1 MLEAAAIV
9 VDAAMLLLHLCNIF
23 ICPCAC
29 AKPQRLT
36 TATMI
41 VVSASMPVALCL
53 YGTGVLTLDGA
64 HHGNKATNSN
74 REYSEHV
81 FTIAMNIFAMAN
93 GFVLYVIM
101 KVEIHSHVV
110 ISFSSIRHAR
120 TYMIYIYND
129 LLYND
134 NIIALFYCAE
144 IKKRPQK
151 L

>member
-1 MLEAAAIV
+1 MGAAAIV
-9 VDAAMLLLHLCNIF
+9 VDAAMLLVLLHLCNIF

-36 TATMI
+36 TATII
-41 VVSASMPVALCL
+41 VVDASMLVALCL

-64 HHGNKATNSN
+64 HHGNKATRTNSNTN

-101 KVEIHSHVV
+101 KVE
-110 ISFSSIRHAR
+110 
-120 TYMIYIYND
+120 
-129 LLYND
+129 
-134 NIIALFYCAE
+134 
-144 IKKRPQK
+144 
-151 L
+151 

>member
-41 VVSASMPVALCL
+41 VVDASMPVALCL

-64 HHGNKATNSN
+64 HHGNKAIQTAIENTVSTC
-74 REYSEHV
+74 S
-81 FTIAMNIFAMAN
+81 
-93 GFVLYVIM
+93 
-101 KVEIHSHVV
+101 
-110 ISFSSIRHAR
+110 
-120 TYMIYIYND
+120 
-129 LLYND
+129 LL
-134 NIIALFYCAE
+134 
-144 IKKRPQK
+144 Q
-151 L
+151 

>member
-29 AKPQRLT
+29 AKLQRLT

-41 VVSASMPVALCL
+41 VVDASMPVALCL

-74 REYSEHV
+74 REYIEHV
-81 FTIAMNIFAMAN
+81 FTIAMNIFAM
-93 GFVLYVIM
+93 G
-101 KVEIHSHVV
+101 
-110 ISFSSIRHAR
+110 
-120 TYMIYIYND
+120 
-129 LLYND
+129 
-134 NIIALFYCAE
+134 LFCM
-144 IKKRPQK
+144 
-151 L
+151 

>member
-9 VDAAMLLLHLCNIF
+9 VDAAMLLLHCLCN

-41 VVSASMPVALCL
+41 VFSASMPVALCL

-74 REYSEHV
+74 IENTVSTCSLQYCNEH
-81 FTIAMNIFAMAN
+81 FCN
-93 GFVLYVIM
+93 GFVLYVTM
-101 KVEIHSHVV
+101 KVEIHSHVA
-110 ISFSSIRHAR
+110 ITGPGGWPR
-120 TYMIYIYND
+120 TVGHD
-129 LLYND
+129 LYKSLD
-134 NIIALFYCAE
+134 NST
-144 IKKRPQK
+144 
-151 L
+151 

>member
-9 VDAAMLLLHLCNIF
+9 VDAAMLLLHCLCN

-41 VVSASMPVALCL
+41 VVDASMPVALCL

-120 TYMIYIYND
+120 TYMI
-129 LLYND
+129 
-134 NIIALFYCAE
+134 
-144 IKKRPQK
+144 
-151 L
+151 

>member
-9 VDAAMLLLHLCNIF
+9 VDAAMLLLHCLCN

-41 VVSASMPVALCL
+41 VVDASMPVALCL

-74 REYSEHV
+74 REYSAEHV
-81 FTIAMNIFAMAN
+81 FTIAMTNFNIYIIFAM
-93 GFVLYVIM
+93 G
-101 KVEIHSHVV
+101 
-110 ISFSSIRHAR
+110 
-120 TYMIYIYND
+120 
-129 LLYND
+129 
-134 NIIALFYCAE
+134 LFCM
-144 IKKRPQK
+144 
-151 L
+151 

>member
-41 VVSASMPVALCL
+41 VVDASMPVALCL

-81 FTIAMNIFAMAN
+81 FTIAMNIFAM
-93 GFVLYVIM
+93 GLFCMYVCNKLTM
-101 KVEIHSHVV
+101 KVEKHSHVHVV
-110 ISFSSIRHAR
+110 ISFSSIKHAR
-120 TYMIYIYND
+120 T
-129 LLYND
+129 
-134 NIIALFYCAE
+134 
-144 IKKRPQK
+144 
-151 L
+151 

>member
-41 VVSASMPVALCL
+41 VVDASMPVALCL

-64 HHGNKATNSN
+64 HHGNKATRTNSN

-110 ISFSSIRHAR
+110 IRFSSKTRAHDHFCFILIDIV
-120 TYMIYIYND
+120 IYI
-129 LLYND
+129 
-134 NIIALFYCAE
+134 
-144 IKKRPQK
+144 
-151 L
+151 

>member
-9 VDAAMLLLHLCNIF
+9 VDAAMLLLHCLCN

-74 REYSEHV
+74 IENTVSTCSLILH
-81 FTIAMNIFAMAN
+81 IAMNIFAMGN
-93 GFVLYVIM
+93 GFVLYVTM
-101 KVEIHSHVV
+101 KVEIHSHVA
-110 ISFSSIRHAR
+110 ITGPGGWPR
-120 TYMIYIYND
+120 TVGHD
-129 LLYND
+129 LYKSLD
-134 NIIALFYCAE
+134 NST
-144 IKKRPQK
+144 
-151 L
+151 